1 MKERGPMVRITEI
14 RKIALIGDY
23 LPRKCGIATFT
34 ADLCRAVA
42 GQYPSVDCTVGAV
55 NDVAE
60 GYNYPPEVRFEFS
73 QQDLDSYRR
82 AADFLNFSNA
92 AECSLI
98 L

>member
-1 MKERGPMVRITEI
+1 M
-14 RKIALIGDY
+14 
-23 LPRKCGIATFT
+23 
-34 ADLCRAVA
+34 
-42 GQYPSVDCTVGAV
+42 GAV

-60 GYNYPPEVRFEFS
+60 GYNYPPEVRFEFP